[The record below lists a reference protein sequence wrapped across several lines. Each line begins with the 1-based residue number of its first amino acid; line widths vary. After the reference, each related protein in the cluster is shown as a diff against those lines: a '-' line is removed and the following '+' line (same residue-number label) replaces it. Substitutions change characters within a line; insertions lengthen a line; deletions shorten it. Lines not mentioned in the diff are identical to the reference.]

1 LLNGSSGLFVDRFAG
16 GLSPKKFGKKEGSMP
31 LRVLLVQSDV
41 HAAHPLERFFKER
54 GDEIWIVDDIAQGMT
69 LLTTW
74 QPEVMLL
81 DLHFAGNEW
90 LGLLRQ
96 ARQSATPVKIIL
108 TNKYPDLQRELMAG
122 EYGATVFLRQPYT
135 QRWIEAALQRVTA
148 SGEGQPP
155 RERKAQLP
163 QVRFPVRIKIT
174 APYLLL
180 AVLFALASAYV
191 ITQVI
196 LESVQDRYL
205 NQLIETGRQV
215 SDWMVRE
222 EDRLLGTERLISNS
236 QGLAKFIIAQDAE
249 GVRSVA
255 FPLGVNAGEEAVEIV
270 DLQGITLLSMHHVP
284 NGGVGD
290 YEFSKGD
297 PIFGQ
302 QPFVRNILLGQT
314 DAVGDKY
321 AGLVQAGWG
330 NYFYVAGPVY
340 DESGQVVGAVLV
352 GRSLTT
358 LARESGKDNL
368 ADITFYDF
376 QGQKLASSFTC
387 DASTAL
393 SEAQIFQV
401 LRDQASAS
409 LTRTLQATADNYAEI
424 LGPWQAR
431 DKQDLGLVGTAL
443 PQQFLVRTSS
453 GVQLQVFVLV
463 AAAIVLVVIVGL
475 FLANLITRP
484 LARLVEASSAV
495 AQGNLEIKVD
505 STGNDEMAVL
515 AHSFNYMVAGLQEGS
530 VYRDLLG
537 RTVSPE
543 VRDQL
548 RQTFNS
554 GNLRLEGQEAVAT
567 VLMTDIRSF
576 TTLSERSDPST
587 VLTWLNEYFGRL
599 VPIIQANGG
608 VVNKFDGDAMLAF
621 FGILPRRQ
629 SPKNGAR
636 AACLAAMEMLQ
647 VIEQLNRERMGRGD
661 PPFVTGIGINTG
673 VVIAGGLGT
682 SDRLHYTIIGDTV
695 NTTQRLESLTRQMFA
710 GSGAVIGHSTY
721 LALAE
726 YTAKFNLEPAGMFA
740 IKGKSDQLLIYRMS
754 LAHTQPARSVEA
766 MA

>member
-1 LLNGSSGLFVDRFAG
+1 MS
-16 GLSPKKFGKKEGSMP
+16 

-41 HAAHPLERFFKER
+41 HAAQPLARFFQDR
-54 GDEIWIVDDIAQGMT
+54 GDEIWVVDDISQGMN
-69 LLTTW
+69 LLTQW
-74 QPEVMLL
+74 QPEILLL
-81 DLHFAGNEW
+81 DLHFTGDEW
-90 LGLLRQ
+90 LGMLRQ
-96 ARQSATPVKIIL
+96 ARQDVAGIKIIL

-122 EYGATVFLRQPYT
+122 EFGATVFLRQPFT
-135 QRWIEAALQRVTA
+135 QRWIEAAFQKVLA
-148 SGEGQPP
+148 SEDGKPA
-155 RERKAQLP
+155 RLHKAQLP
-163 QVRFPVRIKIT
+163 RVRFPVRFKIT
-174 APYLLL
+174 APYLFL
-180 AVLFALASAYV
+180 AFLFALASAYV

-215 SDWMVRE
+215 SDWLVRE
-222 EDRLLGTERLISNS
+222 EDRLLGTERLIANS
-236 QGLAKFIIAQDAE
+236 QGLSKYIIEQDSE
-249 GVRSVA
+249 GVRKLV
-255 FPLGVNAGEEAVEIV
+255 FPVGVNAGEEAIEIV
-270 DLQGITLLSMHHVP
+270 DMQGITVLSMHHVL
-284 NGGVGD
+284 NGGVGE

-302 QPFVRNILLGQT
+302 QPFARSILLGQSDT
-314 DAVGDKY
+314 VGDKY
-321 AGLVQAGWG
+321 AGLVQASWG
-330 NYFYVAGPVY
+330 NYFYIGGPVY
-340 DESGQVVGAVLV
+340 DNSGQVTGAVLV

-358 LARESGKDNL
+358 LARLSGQENL
-368 ADITFYDF
+368 TDVTFYDF
-376 QGQKLASSFTC
+376 EGQNLASSFQGDTK
-387 DASTAL
+387 STL
-393 SEAQIFQV
+393 SEGQIYQI

-409 LTRTLQATADNYAEI
+409 LTRTLQKSAADYAEI

-431 DKQDLGLVGTAL
+431 DKQNLGLVGASL
-443 PQQFLVRTSS
+443 PQDFLVRTSS
-453 GVQLQVFVLV
+453 GIQLQVFVLV
-463 AAAIVLVVIVGL
+463 AAAIVFVVMVGL

-484 LARLVEASSAV
+484 LARLVKASNEV
-495 AQGNLEIKVD
+495 AEGNLEIKVD
-505 STGNDEMAVL
+505 SSGNDEMAVL

-548 RQTFNS
+548 RQTFTS

-567 VLMTDIRSF
+567 VLMTDIRAF

-599 VPIIQANGG
+599 VPIIQAHGG

-629 SPKNGAR
+629 SPKNGAH

-647 VIEQLNRERMGRGD
+647 VIDQLNQERIERGD
-661 PPFVTGIGINTG
+661 PPLVTGIGINTG

-695 NTTQRLESLTRQMFA
+695 NTTQRLESLTRQLFTE
-710 GSGAVIGHSTY
+710 SGVVIGHSTY

-726 YTAKFNLEPAGMFA
+726 YAGNFNLEPAGMHA
-740 IKGKSDQLLIYRMS
+740 IKGKSDQILVYRM
-754 LAHTQPARSVEA
+754 LEVELQPLEA
-766 MA
+766 VG

>member
-1 LLNGSSGLFVDRFAG
+1 MS
-16 GLSPKKFGKKEGSMP
+16 
-31 LRVLLVQSDV
+31 LRVLLVQSDL
-41 HAAHPLERFFKER
+41 HAAQPLARFFQER
-54 GDEIWIVDDIAQGMT
+54 GDEIWIVDDIGQGMN
-69 LLTTW
+69 LLAQW
-74 QPEVMLL
+74 QPEILLL
-81 DLHFAGNEW
+81 DLHFSGNEW

-96 ARQSATPVKIIL
+96 ARQSAAPIKIIL

-135 QRWIEAALQRVTA
+135 QRWIEAAFQRVL
-148 SGEGQPP
+148 SSEEGQLVKI
-155 RERKAQLP
+155 RKAQLP
-163 QVRFPVRIKIT
+163 RVRFPVRFKIT

-180 AVLFALASAYV
+180 AFLFALASAYV

-205 NQLIETGRQV
+205 NQLIDTGRQV

-222 EDRLLGTERLISNS
+222 EDRLLGTERLIANS
-236 QGLAKFIIAQDAE
+236 QGLAKFIVEQDSEAARTL
-249 GVRSVA
+249 VFPVA
-255 FPLGVNAGEEAVEIV
+255 VNAGEEAVEIV
-270 DLQGITLLSMHHVP
+270 DLQGITLLSMHHVSD
-284 NGGVGD
+284 GGVGN

-302 QPFVRNILLGQT
+302 QPFARTILLGQT
-314 DAVGDKY
+314 DSVGDKFS
-321 AGLVQAGWG
+321 GLVQASWG
-330 NYFYVAGPVY
+330 NYFYVGGPVY
-340 DESGQVVGAVLV
+340 DESGQLTGAVLV

-358 LARESGKDNL
+358 LARLSGRENL
-368 ADITFYDF
+368 ADVSFYDF
-376 QGQKLASSFTC
+376 DGHYLASSFQGT
-387 DASTAL
+387 TNTTL
-393 SEAQIFQV
+393 SQGQIYQV

-409 LTRTLQATADNYAEI
+409 LTRTLQMSAADYTEI

-431 DKQDLGLVGTAL
+431 DKQNLGLVGAAL
-443 PQQFLVRTSS
+443 PQDFLVRTSS

-463 AAAIVLVVIVGL
+463 AVAIILVITVGL
-475 FLANLITRP
+475 FLASLITRP
-484 LARLVEASSAV
+484 LARLVEASSEV
-495 AQGNLEIKVD
+495 AEGNLEIKVD

-548 RQTFNS
+548 RQTFTS

-567 VLMTDIRSF
+567 VLMTDIRAF

-599 VPIIQANGG
+599 VPIIQAHGG

-629 SPKNGAR
+629 SPKNGAL
-636 AACLAAMEMLQ
+636 AACHAGIEMLH
-647 VIEQLNRERMGRGD
+647 VIEELNKERIERGD
-661 PPFVTGIGINTG
+661 PPLVTGVGINTG

-695 NTTQRLESLTRQMFA
+695 NTTQRLELLTRQLFD
-710 GSGAVIGHSTY
+710 GSGMVIGHSTY

-726 YTAKFNLEPAGMFA
+726 YTDDFNLEPAGMHA
-740 IKGKSDQLLIYRMS
+740 IKGKSDQVLVYRMREME
-754 LAHTQPARSVEA
+754 AQPQPIEA
-766 MA
+766 AG

>member
-1 LLNGSSGLFVDRFAG
+1 
-16 GLSPKKFGKKEGSMP
+16 MP
-31 LRVLLVQSDV
+31 LRVLLVQSDI
-41 HAAHPLERFFKER
+41 HAAQPLTRFFQER
-54 GDEIWIVDDIAQGMT
+54 GDEIWIVNDIAQGMS
-69 LLTTW
+69 LLAQW

-81 DLHFAGNEW
+81 DLHFPGNDW

-96 ARQSATPVKIIL
+96 ARQSAAPVKIIL

-135 QRWIEAALQRVTA
+135 QRWIEAAFQRVF
-148 SGEGQPP
+148 SNEEGQPV
-155 RERKAQLP
+155 RLRKNQLP
-163 QVRFPVRIKIT
+163 QVRFPVRFKIT
-174 APYLLL
+174 APYLIL
-180 AVLFALASAYV
+180 ALLFALASAYV

-222 EDRLLGTERLISNS
+222 EDRLLSTERLISNS
-236 QGLAKFIIAQDAE
+236 QGLAKSIIEQDAE
-249 GVRSVA
+249 AVRRLV
-255 FPLGVNAGEEAVEIV
+255 FPLGVTAGEEAVEIV
-270 DLQGITLLSMHHVP
+270 DLQGITLLSMRHKL
-284 NGGVGD
+284 NGGAGD
-290 YEFSKGD
+290 YEFTRGD

-302 QPFVRNILLGQT
+302 QPFARNILLGQA
-314 DAVGDKY
+314 DAVGDKF
-321 AGLVQAGWG
+321 AGLVQGSWG
-330 NYFYVAGPVY
+330 NYFYVGGPVY
-340 DESGQVVGAVLV
+340 DQTGQVVGAVLV
-352 GRSLTT
+352 GKSLAS

-368 ADITFYDF
+368 ADVSFYDF
-376 QGQKLASSFTC
+376 LGQRLASSFISA
-387 DASTAL
+387 DDSQL
-393 SEAQIFQV
+393 SEAQIYQI

-409 LTRTLQATADNYAEI
+409 LTRTLQMSAVDYAEI
-424 LGPWQAR
+424 LGPWLAR
-431 DKQDLGLVGTAL
+431 DKQNLGLVGASL
-443 PQQFLVRTSS
+443 PQEFLVRTS
-453 GVQLQVFVLV
+453 GGAQLQIFMLV

-475 FLANLITRP
+475 YLANLITRP
-484 LARLVEASSAV
+484 LARLVAASSEV

-505 STGNDEMAVL
+505 SSGDDEMAVL
-515 AHSFNYMVAGLQEGS
+515 AHSFNSMVAGLQEGS

-548 RQTFNS
+548 RQTFTS

-567 VLMTDIRSF
+567 VLMTDIRGF
-576 TTLSERSDPST
+576 TTLSERSDPAT
-587 VLTWLNEYFGRL
+587 VLTWLNEYFERL

-636 AACLAAMEMLQ
+636 AACMAAMEMLQ
-647 VIEQLNRERMGRGD
+647 AIEQLNDERISRGD

-695 NTTQRLESLTRQMFA
+695 NTTQRLESLTRQLFTSN
-710 GSGAVIGHSTY
+710 GVVIGHSTY

-726 YTAKFNLEPAGMFA
+726 YTLEFNLVPAGMHA

-754 LAHTQPARSVEA
+754 PIQKQPLETVA
-766 MA
+766 

>member
-1 LLNGSSGLFVDRFAG
+1 MS
-16 GLSPKKFGKKEGSMP
+16 

-41 HAAHPLERFFKER
+41 HAAQPLTRYFQNR
-54 GDEIWIVDDIAQGMT
+54 GDEIWIVDDIDQGMN
-69 LLTTW
+69 LLAKW
-74 QPEVMLL
+74 QPELLLL
-81 DLHFAGNEW
+81 DLHFPGSEW

-96 ARQSATPVKIIL
+96 ARQAATPIKIIL

-122 EYGATVFLRQPYT
+122 EYGATVFLRQPFT
-135 QRWIEAALQRVTA
+135 QRWIEAAFERVTA
-148 SGEGQPP
+148 AEEGQAL
-155 RERKAQLP
+155 RDRKAHLP

-174 APYLLL
+174 APYLIL
-180 AVLFALASAYV
+180 ALLFALASAYI

-205 NQLIETGRQV
+205 NQLIDTGRQV

-222 EDRLLGTERLISNS
+222 EDRLLSTERLIANS
-236 QGLAKFIIAQDAE
+236 QGLAQYILDQDSEA
-249 GVRSVA
+249 VRNLVY
-255 FPLGVNAGEEAVEIV
+255 PLGVNAGEEAIEVV
-270 DLQGITLLSMHHVP
+270 DMQGITLLSMHHSQD
-284 NGGVGD
+284 GGVGD
-290 YEFSKGD
+290 YAFSKGD

-302 QPFVRNILLGQT
+302 QPFSRGILLGQT
-314 DAVGDKY
+314 DPVGDKY
-321 AGLVQAGWG
+321 AGLVQASWG
-330 NYFYVAGPVY
+330 NTFYVGGPVY
-340 DESGQVVGAVLV
+340 DEYGSRVGAVLV
-352 GRSLTT
+352 GKNLTT
-358 LARESGKDNL
+358 LARESGRDNL
-368 ADITFYDF
+368 TDVTFYDF
-376 QGQKLASSFTC
+376 QGQELASSFQSS
-387 DASTAL
+387 AVSTL
-393 SEAQIFQV
+393 SQAQIYQT

-409 LTRTLQATADNYAEI
+409 LTRTLQMAAADYAEI

-431 DKQDLGLVGTAL
+431 DKQNLGLVGAAL
-443 PQQFLVRTSS
+443 PQEFLVRTSS
-453 GVQLQVFVLV
+453 GVQLQVFLLV
-463 AAAIVLVVIVGL
+463 AAGIILVVTIGL

-484 LARLVEASSAV
+484 LARLVAASSEV

-515 AHSFNYMVAGLQEGS
+515 AHSFNSMVAGLQEGS

-548 RQTFNS
+548 RQTFTS

-567 VLMTDIRSF
+567 VLMTDIRGF

-636 AACLAAMEMLQ
+636 AACEAALEMLQ
-647 VIEQLNRERMGRGD
+647 VIEQLNQERIQRGD
-661 PPFVTGIGINTG
+661 PPLITGIGINTG

-710 GSGAVIGHSTY
+710 GSGVVIGHTTY

-726 YTAKFNLEPAGMFA
+726 HTTEFDLEPAGMHA
-740 IKGKSDQLLIYRMS
+740 IKGKSDQLLIYRMREK
-754 LAHTQPARSVEA
+754 AKQPVEA
-766 MA
+766 VV

>member
-1 LLNGSSGLFVDRFAG
+1 
-16 GLSPKKFGKKEGSMP
+16 MP

-41 HAAHPLERFFKER
+41 RAAQPLERFFKDR
-54 GDEIWIVDDIAQGMT
+54 GDEIWIVDDIAQGMSM
-69 LLTTW
+69 LTQW
-74 QPEVMLL
+74 QPEVLLL
-81 DLHFAGNEW
+81 DLHFEGNEW

-96 ARQSATPVKIIL
+96 ARQQTAPIKIIL

-135 QRWIEAALQRVTA
+135 QRWIEAAFQRVTA
-148 SGEGQPP
+148 GDESQPVTK
-155 RERKAQLP
+155 RKAQLP
-163 QVRFPVRIKIT
+163 QVRFPVRFKIT
-174 APYLLL
+174 APYLIL
-180 AVLFALASAYV
+180 ALVFALASAFV

-222 EDRLLGTERLISNS
+222 EDRLLGTERLIANS
-236 QGLAKFIIAQDAE
+236 QGLAQSIVDQDAE
-249 GVRSVA
+249 AVRTLA

-270 DLQGITLLSMHHVP
+270 DLQGITLLSMHHVL
-284 NGGVGD
+284 NSGTGD
-290 YEFSKGD
+290 YDFSKGD

-302 QPFVRNILLGQT
+302 QPFVRTILLGQT
-314 DAVGDKY
+314 DTVGDKF
-321 AGLVQAGWG
+321 AGLVQASWG
-330 NYFYVAGPVY
+330 NVFYVAGPVH
-340 DESGQVVGAVLV
+340 DAGGQVVGAVLV
-352 GRSLTT
+352 GKFLPT
-358 LARESGKDNL
+358 LARESGRDNL
-368 ADITFYDF
+368 TDVSFYDF
-376 QGQKLASSFTC
+376 NGQELASSFLGSAIPAISQT
-387 DASTAL
+387 
-393 SEAQIFQV
+393 QILQI
-401 LRDQASAS
+401 LRDQATAS
-409 LTRTLQATADNYAEI
+409 LTRTLPLSAADYAEI

-431 DKQDLGLVGTAL
+431 NKENIGLVGAAL
-443 PQQFLVRTSS
+443 PQEYLVRTSS

-463 AAAIVLVVIVGL
+463 AAAIVLVVMVGL

-484 LARLVEASSAV
+484 LARLVAASSEV

-505 STGNDEMAVL
+505 SSGNDEMAVL

-548 RQTFNS
+548 RQTFTS

-567 VLMTDIRSF
+567 VLMTDIRGF

-599 VPIIQANGG
+599 VPIIQAHGG

-636 AACLAAMEMLQ
+636 AACLAAMEMLA
-647 VIEQLNRERMGRGD
+647 VINQLNQERIERGD

-695 NTTQRLESLTRQMFA
+695 NTTQRLESLTRQLF
-710 GSGAVIGHSTY
+710 SGNGVVIGHSTY

-726 YTAKFNLEPAGMFA
+726 FTGDFNLEPAGMHA
-740 IKGKSDQLLIYRMS
+740 IKGKSEQILIYRMK
-754 LAHTQPARSVEA
+754 LAETEPEEA
-766 MA
+766 IA

>member
-1 LLNGSSGLFVDRFAG
+1 
-16 GLSPKKFGKKEGSMP
+16 MP
-31 LRVLLVQSDV
+31 LRVLLVQSDI
-41 HAAHPLERFFKER
+41 HAAQPLTRFFQDR
-54 GDEIWIVDDIAQGMT
+54 GDEIWIVNDIAQGMS
-69 LLTTW
+69 LLAQW

-81 DLHFAGNEW
+81 DLHFPGNDW

-96 ARQSATPVKIIL
+96 ARQSAAPVKIIL

-135 QRWIEAALQRVTA
+135 QRWIEAAFQRVF
-148 SGEGQPP
+148 SNEEGQPV
-155 RERKAQLP
+155 RLRKNQLP
-163 QVRFPVRIKIT
+163 QVRFPVRFKIT
-174 APYLLL
+174 APYLIL
-180 AVLFALASAYV
+180 ALLFALASAFV

-222 EDRLLGTERLISNS
+222 EDRLLNTERLISNS
-236 QGLAKFIIAQDAE
+236 QGLAKSIIEQDAE
-249 GVRSVA
+249 AVRRLA
-255 FPLGVNAGEEAVEIV
+255 FPLGVTAGEEAVEIV
-270 DLQGITLLSMHHVP
+270 DLQGITILSMRHKL
-284 NGGVGD
+284 NGGVGE
-290 YEFSKGD
+290 YEFSRGD

-302 QPFVRNILLGQT
+302 QPFARNILLGQA
-314 DAVGDKY
+314 DAVGDKF
-321 AGLVQAGWG
+321 AGLVQGSWG
-330 NYFYVAGPVY
+330 NYFYVGGPVY

-352 GRSLTT
+352 GKSLAT

-368 ADITFYDF
+368 ADVSFYDF
-376 QGQKLASSFTC
+376 LGQRLASSFISA
-387 DASTAL
+387 DDSQL
-393 SEAQIFQV
+393 SEAQIYQI

-409 LTRTLQATADNYAEI
+409 LTRTLQMSAVDYAEI

-431 DKQDLGLVGTAL
+431 DQQNLGLVGASL
-443 PQQFLVRTSS
+443 PQEFLVRTSS
-453 GVQLQVFVLV
+453 GAQLQIFLLV
-463 AAAIVLVVIVGL
+463 AAAIVLVVMVGL
-475 FLANLITRP
+475 YLANLITRP
-484 LARLVEASSAV
+484 LARLVAASSEV

-505 STGNDEMAVL
+505 SSGNDEMAVL

-548 RQTFNS
+548 RQTFTS

-567 VLMTDIRSF
+567 VLMTDIRAF
-576 TTLSERSDPST
+576 TTLSERSDPAT
-587 VLTWLNEYFGRL
+587 VLTWLNEYFERL

-636 AACLAAMEMLQ
+636 AACMAAMEMLQ
-647 VIEQLNRERMGRGD
+647 AIEQLNRERISRGD

-695 NTTQRLESLTRQMFA
+695 NTTQRLESLTRQLFTSN
-710 GSGAVIGHSTY
+710 GVVIGHSTY

-726 YTAKFNLEPAGMFA
+726 YTVEFNLVPAGMHA

-754 LAHTQPARSVEA
+754 PIQTQPLETVA
-766 MA
+766 

>member
-1 LLNGSSGLFVDRFAG
+1 
-16 GLSPKKFGKKEGSMP
+16 MP

-41 HAAHPLERFFKER
+41 RAAQPLERFFMDR
-54 GDEIWIVDDIAQGMT
+54 GDEIWIVDDIAQGMNM
-69 LLTTW
+69 LTQW
-74 QPEVMLL
+74 QPEVLLL
-81 DLHFAGNEW
+81 DLHFEGNEW

-96 ARQSATPVKIIL
+96 ARQQTAPIKIIL

-135 QRWIEAALQRVTA
+135 QRWIEAAFQRVAA
-148 SGEGQPP
+148 SDEGQPVTK
-155 RERKAQLP
+155 RKAQLP
-163 QVRFPVRIKIT
+163 QVRFPVRFKIT
-174 APYLLL
+174 APYLIL
-180 AVLFALASAYV
+180 ALVFALASAFV

-222 EDRLLGTERLISNS
+222 EDRLLGTERLIANS
-236 QGLAKFIIAQDAE
+236 QGLAQSIVDQDAE
-249 GVRSVA
+249 AVRTLA

-270 DLQGITLLSMHHVP
+270 DLQGMTLLSMHHVL
-284 NGGVGD
+284 NGGTGD
-290 YEFSKGD
+290 YDFSKGD

-302 QPFVRNILLGQT
+302 QPFVRTILLGQT
-314 DAVGDKY
+314 DTVGDKY
-321 AGLVQAGWG
+321 AGLVQASWG
-330 NYFYVAGPVY
+330 NVFYVAGPVH
-340 DESGQVVGAVLV
+340 DAGGQVVGAVLV
-352 GRSLTT
+352 GKFLPT
-358 LARESGKDNL
+358 LARESARDNL
-368 ADITFYDF
+368 TDVSFYDF
-376 QGQKLASSFTC
+376 QGQELASSFLGS
-387 DASTAL
+387 AIPAI
-393 SEAQIFQV
+393 SEAQILQI
-401 LRDQASAS
+401 LRDQATAS
-409 LTRTLQATADNYAEI
+409 LTRTLPLSAAHYAEI

-431 DKQDLGLVGTAL
+431 NKENIGLVGAAL
-443 PQQFLVRTSS
+443 PQEYLVRTSS

-463 AAAIVLVVIVGL
+463 AAAIILVVMVGL

-484 LARLVEASSAV
+484 LARLVAASSEV

-548 RQTFNS
+548 RQTFTS

-567 VLMTDIRSF
+567 VLMTDIRAF

-599 VPIIQANGG
+599 VPIIQAHGG

-636 AACLAAMEMLQ
+636 AACLAAMEMLA
-647 VIEQLNRERMGRGD
+647 VINQLNQERIERGD

-695 NTTQRLESLTRQMFA
+695 NTTQRLELLTRQLF
-710 GSGAVIGHSTY
+710 SGNGVVIGHSTY

-726 YTAKFNLEPAGMFA
+726 FTGDFNLEPAGMHA
-740 IKGKSDQLLIYRMS
+740 IKGKSEQILIYRMK
-754 LAHTQPARSVEA
+754 LAETEPEEA

>member
-1 LLNGSSGLFVDRFAG
+1 MS
-16 GLSPKKFGKKEGSMP
+16 

-41 HAAHPLERFFKER
+41 RAAQPLERFFKDR
-54 GDEIWIVDDIAQGMT
+54 GDEIWIVDDIAQGMNM
-69 LLTTW
+69 LAQW
-74 QPEVMLL
+74 QPEVLLL
-81 DLHFAGNEW
+81 DLHFEGSEW

-96 ARQSATPVKIIL
+96 ARQSVVPIKIIL
-108 TNKYPDLQRELMAG
+108 TNKYPDLQRELLAG

-135 QRWIEAALQRVTA
+135 QRWIEAAFQRVTI
-148 SGEGQPP
+148 GEEGQPV
-155 RERKAQLP
+155 RERKALLP
-163 QVRFPVRIKIT
+163 QVRFPVRFKIT
-174 APYLLL
+174 APYLIL
-180 AVLFALASAYV
+180 ALLFALASAFV

-222 EDRLLGTERLISNS
+222 EDRLLGSERLIANS
-236 QGLAKFIIAQDAE
+236 QGLAKSIVEQNAE
-249 GVRSVA
+249 AVRTLA
-255 FPLGVNAGEEAVEIV
+255 YPLGVNAGEEAVEIV
-270 DLQGITLLSMHHVP
+270 DLQGISLLSMHHVL
-284 NGGVGD
+284 NGGAGD
-290 YEFSKGD
+290 YDFSKGD

-302 QPFVRNILLGQT
+302 QPFVRTILLGQT
-314 DAVGDKY
+314 DTVGDKY
-321 AGLVQAGWG
+321 AGLMQAAWG
-330 NYFYVAGPVY
+330 NTFYVAGPVY
-340 DESGQVVGAVLV
+340 DDGGQVVGAVLV
-352 GRSLTT
+352 GKYLTT
-358 LARESGKDNL
+358 LARESGRDNL
-368 ADITFYDF
+368 ADVSFYDF
-376 QGQKLASSFTC
+376 QGQELASSFVGG
-387 DASTAL
+387 ANPAL
-393 SEAQIFQV
+393 SETQILQI

-409 LTRTLQATADNYAEI
+409 LTRTLPLSAADYAEI

-431 DKQDLGLVGTAL
+431 DKQNLGLVGAAL
-443 PQQFLVRTSS
+443 PQEYLVRTSS
-453 GVQLQVFVLV
+453 GVQLQVFALV
-463 AAAIVLVVIVGL
+463 AAAIVLVVMVGL

-484 LARLVEASSAV
+484 LARLVAASSEV

-505 STGNDEMAVL
+505 SNGNDEMAVL

-548 RQTFNS
+548 RQTFTS
-554 GNLRLEGQEAVAT
+554 GNVRLEGQEAVAT
-567 VLMTDIRSF
+567 VLMTDIRAF
-576 TTLSERSDPST
+576 TTLSEKSDPST

-599 VPIIQANGG
+599 VPIIQNHGG

-636 AACLAAMEMLQ
+636 AACLAAMEMLK
-647 VIEQLNRERMGRGD
+647 VIDQLNQERLERGD

-695 NTTQRLESLTRQMFA
+695 NTTQRLESLTRQLFE
-710 GSGAVIGHSTY
+710 GNGVVIGHSTY

-726 YTAKFNLEPAGMFA
+726 YTNDFNLEPAGMHA
-740 IKGKSDQLLIYRMS
+740 IKGKSEQILIYRMR
-754 LAHTQPARSVEA
+754 LTETPPE
-766 MA
+766 MAAA

>member
-1 LLNGSSGLFVDRFAG
+1 
-16 GLSPKKFGKKEGSMP
+16 MP

-41 HAAHPLERFFKER
+41 RAAQPLERFFKDR
-54 GDEIWIVDDIAQGMT
+54 GDEIWIVDDIAQGMNM
-69 LLTTW
+69 LTQW
-74 QPEVMLL
+74 QPEVLLL
-81 DLHFAGNEW
+81 DLHFEGNEW

-96 ARQSATPVKIIL
+96 ARQQTAPIKIIL

-135 QRWIEAALQRVTA
+135 QRWIEAAFQRVTA
-148 SGEGQPP
+148 GEEGQPVTK
-155 RERKAQLP
+155 RKAQLP
-163 QVRFPVRIKIT
+163 QVRFPVRFKIT
-174 APYLLL
+174 APYLIL
-180 AVLFALASAYV
+180 ALVFALASAFV

-222 EDRLLGTERLISNS
+222 EDRLLGTERLIANS
-236 QGLAKFIIAQDAE
+236 QGLAQSIIDQDAE
-249 GVRSVA
+249 AVRTLA

-270 DLQGITLLSMHHVP
+270 DLQGITLLSMHHVL
-284 NGGVGD
+284 NGGTGD
-290 YEFSKGD
+290 YDFSKGD

-302 QPFVRNILLGQT
+302 QPFVRTILLGRT
-314 DAVGDKY
+314 DTVGDKF
-321 AGLVQAGWG
+321 AGLVQASWG
-330 NYFYVAGPVY
+330 NAFYVAGPVH
-340 DESGQVVGAVLV
+340 DTGGQVVGAVLV
-352 GRSLTT
+352 GKFLPT
-358 LARESGKDNL
+358 LARESGRDNL
-368 ADITFYDF
+368 TDVSFYDF
-376 QGQKLASSFTC
+376 NGQELASSFLGSAIPAISQT
-387 DASTAL
+387 
-393 SEAQIFQV
+393 QILQI

-409 LTRTLQATADNYAEI
+409 LTRTLPLSAADYAEI

-431 DKQDLGLVGTAL
+431 NKENIGLVGAAL
-443 PQQFLVRTSS
+443 PQEYLVRTSS

-463 AAAIVLVVIVGL
+463 AAAIVLVVMVGL

-484 LARLVEASSAV
+484 LARLVAASSEV

-505 STGNDEMAVL
+505 SSGNDEMAVL

-548 RQTFNS
+548 RQTFTS

-567 VLMTDIRSF
+567 VLMTDIRGF

-599 VPIIQANGG
+599 VPIIQAHGG

-636 AACLAAMEMLQ
+636 AACLAAMEMLE
-647 VIEQLNRERMGRGD
+647 VINQLNQERIERGD

-695 NTTQRLESLTRQMFA
+695 NTTQRLESLTRQLF
-710 GSGAVIGHSTY
+710 SGNGVVIGHSTY

-726 YTAKFNLEPAGMFA
+726 FTGDFNLEPAGMHA
-740 IKGKSDQLLIYRMS
+740 IKGKSEQILIYRMK
-754 LAHTQPARSVEA
+754 LAETQPEEVVA
-766 MA
+766 